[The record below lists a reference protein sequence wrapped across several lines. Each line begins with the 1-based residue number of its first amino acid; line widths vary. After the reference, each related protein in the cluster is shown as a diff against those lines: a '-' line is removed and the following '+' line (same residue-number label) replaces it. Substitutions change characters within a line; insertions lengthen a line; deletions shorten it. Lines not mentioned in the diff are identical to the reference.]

1 MSKNN
6 KSEKFFNLV
15 GKHKDRKKPEKFKGN
30 LEEYLKEVEK
40 DSNIT
45 KLAHKRLFEVINNHG
60 MQKMKNSDDRCNKL
74 FNGEEVRTYN
84 YFQSKFF
91 GMERSLA
98 KIMRFLR
105 SASLKGEES
114 RQVLLL
120 LGPVGAGKSALM
132 EHIKS
137 ALEECDSMYHID
149 GCPIHEEPLH
159 LIPRSLREEFQNIY
173 GVKIEGDLCP
183 VCRFR
188 LKEEFDN
195 DYTAMGITQSSFSA
209 RGRRGVGVVP
219 PMDANSQ
226 DVTILI
232 GSEDISKLDLY
243 SEDDPRVLSLNGAFN
258 VGNRGIVEFVE
269 VFKNEIEFLHTM
281 ITATQE
287 KTVPSPGKGPM
298 IYFDGVILAHCNESE
313 WNKFKSENTNEAIL
327 DRIVRVN
334 IPYCLE
340 VSEEQKIYEKMLGQS
355 DFDGHVAPHTLEIAA
370 MFAVLSRLH
379 PSNKVDSLTKMKL
392 YNGKDVIEKGT
403 VKKIDINDLRD
414 EARDEGMTGIST
426 RFIMKAI
433 DSALADS
440 EKNMVTPISIRDMLI
455 KQVKEQ
461 IVVEDD
467 RNRYLGFL
475 GKTLHDEYLNILE
488 KEITK
493 AFVSAYEEQAESLF
507 NNYLD
512 HAEAYV
518 NLTTVKDFVTNE
530 EIQPDESFLSSI
542 EEQIGITG
550 TARENFR
557 VDITAFMFSKLRR
570 GDKVDWKSYAPL
582 KEAIETKL
590 TSSVKQISRI
600 VTKSKSRDKK
610 QQGKY
615 NEMVQTLMD
624 EYGYSADSAEE
635 VIKFAANNLWR
646 DS

>member
-1 MSKNN
+1 MTRIN
-6 KSEKFFNLV
+6 KSDKFLKLV
-15 GKHKDRKKPEKFKGN
+15 GKHQEKKKPEKFRGN
-30 LEEYLKEVEK
+30 LEEYLKKLEEDTVVAQ
-40 DSNIT
+40 
-45 KLAHKRLFEVINNHG
+45 LAHKRLYEVIAKKG
-60 MQKMKNSDDRCNKL
+60 ITRMSPSDGRCSKL
-74 FNGEEVRTYN
+74 FNGEELKTYDH
-84 YFQSKFF
+84 FQSKFF

-132 EHIKS
+132 EHIKH
-137 ALEECDSMYHID
+137 ALEGCEPMYHIE
-149 GCPIHEEPLH
+149 GCPVHEEPLH
-159 LIPRSLREEFQNIY
+159 LVPRSLREEFEKIY
-173 GVKIEGDLCP
+173 GLRIEGDLCP
-183 VCRFR
+183 VCRYK
-188 LKEEFDN
+188 LKEEFEN
-195 DYTAMGITQSSFSA
+195 DYTSMPITQSSFSV

-243 SEDDPRVLSLNGAFN
+243 PEDDPRVLSLNGAFN

-287 KTVPSPGKGPM
+287 KSIPSPGKGPM
-298 IYFDGVILAHCNESE
+298 IYFDGVILAHCNEAE

-334 IPYCLE
+334 VPYCLE
-340 VSEEQKIYEKMLGQS
+340 YSEEQKIYEKMLGLS
-355 DFDGHVAPHTLEIAA
+355 DFDGHIAPHTLEVAS

-379 PSNKVDSLTKMKL
+379 PSNKVDALTKMKL
-392 YNGKDVIEKGT
+392 YDGKDVIEKGT

-414 EARDEGMTGIST
+414 EARGEGMTGIST

-433 DSALADS
+433 DSALSDS
-440 EKNMVTPISIRDMLI
+440 DKNMVTPISIREALI
-455 KQVKEQ
+455 KQVKDQ

-467 RNRYLGFL
+467 RSCYLDFL

-493 AFVSAYEEQAESLF
+493 AFVSAYDEQAESLF

-518 NLTTVKDFVTNE
+518 NMSTVKDGVTNE
-530 EIQPDESFLSSI
+530 EIAPDENFMSSI
-542 EEQIGITG
+542 EEQIGIVG
-550 TARENFR
+550 TSKENFR

-570 GDKVDWKSYAPL
+570 GEKVDWKSYAPL
-582 KEAIETKL
+582 REAIESKL

-600 VTKSKSRDKK
+600 VTKSKSRDRK

-615 NEMVQTLMD
+615 NEMVKTLIT
-624 EYGYSADSAEE
+624 EYGYNEDSAEE

>member
-1 MSKNN
+1 MSSN
-6 KSEKFFNLV
+6 KKSDKFLKLVDKHQETKKLEKFSGVLS
-15 GKHKDRKKPEKFKGN
+15 DYLALLEKN
-30 LEEYLKEVEK
+30 S
-40 DSNIT
+40 DIP
-45 KLAHKRLFEVINNHG
+45 KLAHKRLYDTIVSEGIT
-60 MQKMKNSDDRCNKL
+60 KMDKSTERSHKL
-74 FNGEEVRTYN
+74 FGGEDLKTYD
-84 YFQSKFF
+84 YFQDQFF

-132 EHIKS
+132 EHIKR
-137 ALEECDSMYHID
+137 ALEKSDSMYHID
-149 GCPIHEEPLH
+149 GCPIKEEPLH
-159 LIPRSLREEFQNIY
+159 LIPRSLRQEFQDIY
-173 GVKIEGDLCP
+173 GIRIEGDLCP
-183 VCRFR
+183 VCRYR
-188 LKEEFDN
+188 LKEEFN
-195 DYTAMGITQSSFSA
+195 NNYTKMPITESSFSV

-226 DVTILI
+226 DVTVLI

-243 SEDDPRVLSLNGAFN
+243 AEDDPRVLSLNGAFN

-287 KTVPSPGKGPM
+287 KSVPSPGKGPM
-298 IYFDGVILAHCNESE
+298 IYFDGAILAHCNEAE

-334 IPYCLE
+334 VPYCLE
-340 VSEEQKIYEKMLGQS
+340 VSEESKIYKKLLGLS
-355 DFDGHVAPHTLEIAA
+355 DFDGHIAPHTLEVAS

-379 PSNKVDSLTKMKL
+379 PSNKVDALTKMKL
-392 YNGKDVIEKGT
+392 YDGKDVIEKGT

-433 DSALADS
+433 DSALSDS
-440 EKNMVTPISIRDMLI
+440 EKNMVTPISIREVLI

-461 IVVEDD
+461 VVVEDD
-467 RNRYLGFL
+467 RNRYLDFL
-475 GKTLHDEYLNILE
+475 GKTLHEEYLNILE

-493 AFVSAYEEQAESLF
+493 AFVSAYDEQAEALF

-518 NLTTVKDFVTNE
+518 NMSTVKDQVTNE
-530 EIQPDESFLSSI
+530 EIAPDEQFMASI

-550 TARENFR
+550 TSRENFR

-582 KEAIETKL
+582 KEAIESKL

-610 QQGKY
+610 QQSKY
-615 NEMVQTLMD
+615 NEMVNTLIQ
-624 EYGYSADSAEE
+624 EYGYNEESAEE

>member
-1 MSKNN
+1 MSKIK
-6 KSEKFFNLV
+6 KSDKFLKLV
-15 GKHKDRKKPEKFKGN
+15 GEHQERKKEEKFKGN
-30 LEEYLKEVEK
+30 LSEYLKLLEK
-40 DSNIT
+40 DTSIPI
-45 KLAHKRLFEVINNHG
+45 LAHKRLFDVINSQG
-60 MQKMKNSDDRCNKL
+60 MTKMDSSDQRCNKL
-74 FNGEEVRTYN
+74 FNGENIKTYD

-105 SASLKGEES
+105 SASLRGEES

-120 LGPVGAGKSALM
+120 LGPVGAGKSALL
-132 EHIKS
+132 EHIKG
-137 ALEECDSMYHID
+137 ALEDCEPMYHIE

-159 LIPRSLREEFQNIY
+159 LIPRSLREEFQDIY
-173 GVKIEGDLCP
+173 GIKVEGDLCP
-183 VCRFR
+183 VCRHK
-188 LKEEFDN
+188 LKDEFDN
-195 DYTAMGITQSSFSA
+195 DYTKMPITQSSFSV

-287 KTVPSPGKGPM
+287 KSVPSPGKGPM
-298 IYFDGVILAHCNESE
+298 IYFDGVILAHCNEAE

-334 IPYCLE
+334 VPYCLE
-340 VSEEQKIYEKMLGQS
+340 VSEEQKIYDKMLGLS
-355 DFDGHVAPHTLEIAA
+355 DFDGHIAPHTLEIAS

-379 PSNKVDSLTKMKL
+379 GSNKVDPLTKMKL
-392 YNGKDVIEKGT
+392 YDGKDVIEKGT

-433 DSALADS
+433 DSALSDS
-440 EKNMVTPISIRDMLI
+440 DKNMVTPISIRDALI
-455 KQVKEQ
+455 KQVKDQ

-467 RNRYLGFL
+467 RNRYLEFL
-475 GKTLHDEYLNILE
+475 GKTLHDEYLSILE

-493 AFVSAYEEQAESLF
+493 AFVSAYDEQAEALF

-518 NLTTVKDFVTNE
+518 NMSTVKDRVTNE
-530 EIQPDESFLSSI
+530 EIAPDERFLASI
-542 EEQIGITG
+542 EEQIGIIG
-550 TARENFR
+550 TSKENFR
-557 VDITAFMFSKLRR
+557 VDITAFMFSKFRR
-570 GDKVDWKSYAPL
+570 GEKVDWQSYAPL
-582 KEAIETKL
+582 KEAIESKL

-615 NEMVQTLMD
+615 NEMVKTLID
-624 EYGYSADSAEE
+624 EYGYNEDSAEE

>member
-1 MSKNN
+1 MSKSTKSN
-6 KSEKFFNLV
+6 KFLKLIE
-15 GKHKDRKKPEKFKGN
+15 KHKDRKKTEKFSGSM
-30 LEEYLKEVEK
+30 EEYLKIVEA
-40 DSNIT
+40 DPTVAN
-45 KLAHKRLFEVINNHG
+45 LAHRKLYNVLAEKGITR
-60 MQKMKNSDDRCNKL
+60 MSTADSRCNKL
-74 FNGEEVRTYN
+74 FGGEEVRTYD
-84 YFQSKFF
+84 YFQDKFF

-105 SASLKGEES
+105 SAAMKGEES

-137 ALEECDSMYHID
+137 ALEMCEPMYHID
-149 GCPIHEEPLH
+149 GCPIREEPLH
-159 LIPRSLREEFQNIY
+159 LIPRSLRDEFEKIY
-173 GVKIEGDLCP
+173 GIKIEGDLCP
-183 VCRFR
+183 VCRHR
-188 LKEEFDN
+188 LSEEFDN
-195 DYTAMGITQSSFSA
+195 DYMSMPITQSSYSV

-226 DVTILI
+226 DVTILV

-287 KTVPSPGKGPM
+287 KSVPSPGKGPM
-298 IYFDGVILAHCNESE
+298 IYFDGVILAHCNEAE

-334 IPYCLE
+334 VPYCLE
-340 VSEEQKIYEKMLGQS
+340 VPEEQKIYEKMLGLS
-355 DFDGHVAPHTLEIAA
+355 DFDGHIAPHTLEVAA

-379 PSNKVDSLTKMKL
+379 PSNKVDPLTKMKL
-392 YNGKDVIEKGT
+392 YDGEEVIERGH
-403 VKKIDINDLRD
+403 VKKVDINDLRD
-414 EARDEGMTGIST
+414 ETRDEGMTGIST

-433 DSALADS
+433 DAALSDS
-440 EKNMVTPISIRDMLI
+440 DKNMVTPISIREALI
-455 KQVKEQ
+455 KQVKDQ

-467 RNRYLGFL
+467 RNRLLEFL

-493 AFVSAYEEQAESLF
+493 AFVSAYDEQAESLF

-518 NLTTVKDFVTNE
+518 NMNTVKDRVTNE
-530 EIQPDESFLSSI
+530 EINPDEAFMASI
-542 EEQIGITG
+542 EEQIGIVG
-550 TARENFR
+550 TAKENFR
-557 VDITAFMFSKLRR
+557 VDITAYMFSKLRR
-570 GDKVDWKSYAPL
+570 GEKVDWKSYAPL
-582 KEAIETKL
+582 REAIENKL
-590 TSSVKQISRI
+590 TSSVKEISRI

-615 NEMVQTLMD
+615 NEMVKTLID
-624 EYGYSADSAEE
+624 EYGYNEDSAEE
-635 VIKFAANNLWR
+635 VIKFASNNLWR

>member
-1 MSKNN
+1 MSKVN
-6 KSEKFFNLV
+6 KSDKFLKLV
-15 GKHKDRKKPEKFKGN
+15 GKHQEKKKKEKFKGT
-30 LEEYLKEVEK
+30 LPEYLKIVEGNT
-40 DSNIT
+40 SVA
-45 KLAHKRLFEVINNHG
+45 KLAHKRLFDAISKHG
-60 MQKMKNSDDRCNKL
+60 ITKMKKSDGRCNKL
-74 FNGEEVRTYN
+74 FNGEEVRTYD

-120 LGPVGAGKSALM
+120 LGPVGAGKSALL
-132 EHIKS
+132 EHIKE
-137 ALEECDSMYHID
+137 ALEECEPMYHID

-159 LIPRSLREEFQNIY
+159 LIPRSLRDEFQDLY
-173 GVKIEGDLCP
+173 GIKVEGDLCP
-183 VCRFR
+183 VCRHR

-195 DYTAMGITQSSFSA
+195 DYTAMPITESSFSV

-287 KTVPSPGKGPM
+287 KAVPSPGKGPM
-298 IYFDGVILAHCNESE
+298 IYFDGVILAHCNEAE

-334 IPYCLE
+334 VPYCLE
-340 VSEEQKIYEKMLGQS
+340 VSEEVKIYEKLLGLS
-355 DFDGHVAPHTLEIAA
+355 DFDGHIAPHTLEIAS

-379 PSNKVDSLTKMKL
+379 PSNKVDALTKMKL
-392 YNGKDVIEKGT
+392 YNGQDVIEQGH

-433 DSALADS
+433 DAALSDS
-440 EKNMVTPISIRDMLI
+440 EKNMVTPISIRDALI
-455 KQVKEQ
+455 KQVKDQ

-467 RNRYLGFL
+467 RNRFLDFL

-493 AFVSAYEEQAESLF
+493 AFVSAYDEQAEALF

-518 NLTTVKDFVTNE
+518 NMTSVKDSVTNE
-530 EIQPDESFLSSI
+530 EIQPDEKFMASI

-550 TARENFR
+550 TSRENFR

-582 KEAIETKL
+582 REAIESKL

-615 NEMVQTLMD
+615 NEMVKTLIE
-624 EYGYSADSAEE
+624 EYGYNESSAEE

>member
-1 MSKNN
+1 ME
-6 KSEKFFNLV
+6 KSNE
-15 GKHKDRKKPEKFKGN
+15 
-30 LEEYLKEVEK
+30 
-40 DSNIT
+40 
-45 KLAHKRLFEVINNHG
+45 
-60 MQKMKNSDDRCNKL
+60 RCNKL
-74 FNGEEVRTYN
+74 FNGEEMRTYD
-84 YFQSKFF
+84 YFQDKFF

-132 EHIKS
+132 EHIKL
-137 ALEECDSMYHID
+137 ALEESDSMYHID

-159 LIPRSLREEFQNIY
+159 LIPRSLREEFQKIY

-183 VCRFR
+183 VCRHR

-195 DYTAMGITQSSFSA
+195 DYTKMPITQSSFSV

-226 DVTILI
+226 DVTILV

-243 SEDDPRVLSLNGAFN
+243 PEDDPRVLSLNGAFN

-287 KTVPSPGKGPM
+287 KAVPSPGKGPM
-298 IYFDGVILAHCNESE
+298 IYFDGVILAHCNEAE

-334 IPYCLE
+334 VPYCLE
-340 VSEEQKIYEKMLGQS
+340 VSEEIKIYEKMLGLS
-355 DFDGHVAPHTLEIAA
+355 DFDGHIAPHTLEVAA

-379 PSNKVDSLTKMKL
+379 ASNKVDFLTKMKI
-392 YNGKDVIEKGT
+392 YDGKSVIEKGQI
-403 VKKIDINDLRD
+403 KKIDINDLRE

-433 DSALADS
+433 DSALSDS
-440 EKNMVTPISIRDMLI
+440 EKNMVTPISIREILI
-455 KQVKEQ
+455 KQVKDQ

-467 RNRYLGFL
+467 RNRYLDFL
-475 GKTLHDEYLNILE
+475 GKTLHEEYLNILE

-493 AFVSAYEEQAESLF
+493 AFVSAYDEQAEALF

-518 NLTTVKDFVTNE
+518 NLSTVKDSITKE
-530 EIQPDESFLSSI
+530 EIQPDEKFMASI

-550 TARENFR
+550 TSRENFR
-557 VDITAFMFSKLRR
+557 VDITAYMFSKLRR
-570 GDKVDWKSYAPL
+570 GEKVDWQSYEPL
-582 KEAIETKL
+582 REAIESKL
-590 TSSVKQISRI
+590 TSSVKEISRI

-615 NEMVQTLMD
+615 NEMVKTLID
-624 EYGYSADSAEE
+624 EYGYDENSAEE

>member
-1 MSKNN
+1 MAKIN
-6 KSEKFFNLV
+6 KSDKFLKLI
-15 GKHKDRKKPEKFKGN
+15 GKHKEKKKVEKFHGT
-30 LEEYLKEVEK
+30 LEDYLRILESEPEVAR
-40 DSNIT
+40 
-45 KLAHKRLFEVINNHG
+45 LAHKRLYEAMAEKGIT
-60 MQKMKNSDDRCNKL
+60 KMSQSDGRCNKL
-74 FNGEEVRTYN
+74 FGGEELKTYD
-84 YFQSKFF
+84 YFQTKFF

-132 EHIKS
+132 EHIKT
-137 ALEECDSMYHID
+137 ALEGTDPMYHIE
-149 GCPIHEEPLH
+149 GCPVHEEPLH
-159 LIPRSLREEFQNIY
+159 LIPRSLREQFQKIY
-173 GVKIEGDLCP
+173 GVRIEGDLCP

-195 DYTAMGITQSSFSA
+195 DYTAMGITQSSFSV

-226 DVTILI
+226 DVTILV
-232 GSEDISKLDLY
+232 GSEDISKLDMY

-298 IYFDGVILAHCNESE
+298 LYFDGVILAHCNEGE

-334 IPYCLE
+334 VPYCLE
-340 VSEEQKIYEKMLGQS
+340 VAEEIKIYQKLLDLS
-355 DFDGHVAPHTLEIAA
+355 DFDGHVAPHTLEIAS

-379 PSNKVDSLTKMKL
+379 PSNKVDALTKMKL
-392 YNGKDVIEKGT
+392 YDGKDVIEKGH

-426 RFIMKAI
+426 RFIMKAV
-433 DSALADS
+433 DAALSDS
-440 EKNMVTPISIRDMLI
+440 EKNMVTPVSIRECLI

-467 RNRYLGFL
+467 RNRYLDFL

-493 AFVSAYEEQAESLF
+493 AFVSAYDEQAEALF

-518 NLTTVKDFVTNE
+518 NMATVKDTVTSE
-530 EIQPDESFLSSI
+530 EIAPDEPFMASI
-542 EEQIGITG
+542 EEQIGIVG
-550 TARENFR
+550 TSKENFR

-570 GDKVDWKSYAPL
+570 GEKVDWKSYAPL
-582 KEAIETKL
+582 REAIENKL

-615 NEMVQTLMD
+615 NEMVKTLID
-624 EYGYSADSAEE
+624 EYGYNEDSAAE

>member
-1 MSKNN
+1 MANN
-6 KSEKFFNLV
+6 KSDKFLKLVAKHQDSKKKEKFT
-15 GKHKDRKKPEKFKGN
+15 GN
-30 LEEYLKEVEK
+30 LADYLKVLEGNSSVV
-40 DSNIT
+40 
-45 KLAHKRLFEVINNHG
+45 KLAHKRLYDIISSHGVTKLEKSDERCSKIFNN
-60 MQKMKNSDDRCNKL
+60 
-74 FNGEEVRTYN
+74 EEIKTYD
-84 YFQSKFF
+84 YFQNKFF

-105 SASLKGEES
+105 SASLRGEES

-137 ALEECDSMYHID
+137 ALEECEPMYHID
-149 GCPIHEEPLH
+149 GCPIREEPLH
-159 LIPRSLREEFQNIY
+159 LIPRSLRPEFEKLY
-173 GVKIEGDLCP
+173 GIKIEGDLCP

-195 DYTAMGITQSSFSA
+195 DYTKFPITESSFSV

-226 DVTILI
+226 DVTILV
-232 GSEDISKLDLY
+232 GSEDISKLDMY
-243 SEDDPRVLSLNGAFN
+243 PEDDPRVLSLNGAFN

-287 KTVPSPGKGPM
+287 KAVPSPGKGPM
-298 IYFDGVILAHCNESE
+298 IYFDGVILAHCNEAE

-334 IPYCLE
+334 VPYSLE
-340 VSEEQKIYEKMLGQS
+340 VSQEVKIYKKLLGLS
-355 DFDGHVAPHTLEIAA
+355 DFDGHIAPHTLEIAS

-379 PSNKVDSLTKMKL
+379 PSNKVDALTKMKL
-392 YNGKDVIEKGT
+392 YDGKDIIEKGT
-403 VKKIDINDLRD
+403 VKKIDINDLKD

-433 DSALADS
+433 DSALSDS
-440 EKNMVTPISIRDMLI
+440 DKNMVTPISIRDTLI
-455 KQVKEQ
+455 KQVKDQ

-467 RNRYLGFL
+467 RNRYLDFL

-493 AFVSAYEEQAESLF
+493 AFVSAYDEQAEALF

-518 NLTTVKDFVTNE
+518 NMSTVKDSVTNE
-530 EIQPDESFLSSI
+530 EIQPDEGFMASI

-550 TARENFR
+550 TSRENFR

-570 GDKVDWKSYAPL
+570 GEKVDWQSYAPL
-582 KEAIETKL
+582 KEAIESKL

-600 VTKSKSRDKK
+600 ITKSKSRDKK
-610 QQGKY
+610 QKGKY
-615 NEMVQTLMD
+615 NEMVGTLIE
-624 EYGYSADSAEE
+624 EYGYNEDSAEE

>member
-1 MSKNN
+1 MSKNK
-6 KSEKFFNLV
+6 KSDKFLKLV
-15 GKHKDRKKPEKFKGN
+15 GKHQEKKKVSKFQGT
-30 LEEYLKEVEK
+30 LADYLGVIEK
-40 DSNIT
+40 DASVT
-45 KLAHKRLFEVINNHG
+45 KLAHKRLYDIIASKGVT
-60 MQKMKNSDDRCNKL
+60 KMSKSEERCNKL
-74 FNGEEVRTYN
+74 FSGDELKTYD

-120 LGPVGAGKSALM
+120 LGPVGAGKSALL

-137 ALEECDSMYHID
+137 ALEECEPMYHID

-159 LIPRSLREEFQNIY
+159 LIPRSLREEFQELY
-173 GVKIEGDLCP
+173 GIKIEGDLCP
-183 VCRFR
+183 VCRHK
-188 LKEEFDN
+188 LKEEYNN
-195 DYTAMGITQSSFSA
+195 DYTAMPITESSFSV

-243 SEDDPRVLSLNGAFN
+243 SEDDPRVMSLNGAFN

-287 KTVPSPGKGPM
+287 KAVPSPGKGPM
-298 IYFDGVILAHCNESE
+298 IYFDGVILAHCNEAE

-327 DRIVRVN
+327 DRIVRINV
-334 IPYCLE
+334 PYCLE
-340 VSEEQKIYEKMLGQS
+340 VSEEQKIYEKMLGLS
-355 DFDGHVAPHTLEIAA
+355 DFDGHVAPHTLEVAS

-379 PSNKVDSLTKMKL
+379 PSNKVDALTKMKL
-392 YNGKDVIEKGT
+392 YDGQDVIERGT

-433 DSALADS
+433 DSAMSDS
-440 EKNMVTPISIRDMLI
+440 DKNMVTPISIRDTLI

-467 RNRYLGFL
+467 RNRYLDFL

-493 AFVSAYEEQAESLF
+493 AFVSAYEEQAEALF

-518 NLTTVKDFVTNE
+518 NMSTVKDSITNE
-530 EIQPDESFLSSI
+530 EIAPDENFMASI

-550 TARENFR
+550 TSKENFR

-570 GDKVDWKSYAPL
+570 GEKVDWQSYAPL
-582 KEAIETKL
+582 KEAIESKL

-615 NEMVQTLMD
+615 NEMVKTLID
-624 EYGYSADSAEE
+624 EYGYDENSAEE

>member
-1 MSKNN
+1 MTKHN
-6 KSEKFFNLV
+6 KADKFLKLV
-15 GKHKDRKKPEKFKGN
+15 GKHQQKKKKEKFAGTLADY
-30 LEEYLKEVEK
+30 LEILEK
-40 DSNIT
+40 NPSAA
-45 KLAHKRLFEVINNHG
+45 KLAHKRLFDVLAGHG
-60 MQKMKNSDDRCNKL
+60 ITRMDQANERCNKL
-74 FNGEEVRTYN
+74 FGGEELRTYN
-84 YFQSKFF
+84 YFQDKFF

-132 EHIKS
+132 EHIKK
-137 ALEECDSMYHID
+137 ALEECDDMYHIE
-149 GCPIHEEPLH
+149 GCPIQEEPLH
-159 LIPRSLREEFQNIY
+159 LIPRSLREEFHELY
-173 GVKIEGDLCP
+173 GIRIEGDLCP
-183 VCRFR
+183 VCRYR
-188 LKEEFDN
+188 LQEEHNN
-195 DYTAMGITQSSFSA
+195 DYTSMPITRSSFSV

-226 DVTILI
+226 DVTVLI
-232 GSEDISKLDLY
+232 GSEDISKLDMY

-287 KTVPSPGKGPM
+287 KAVPSPGKGPM
-298 IYFDGVILAHCNESE
+298 VYFDGVILAHCNEAE

-334 IPYCLE
+334 VPYCLE
-340 VSEEQKIYEKMLGQS
+340 VSEEVKIYKKLLGLS
-355 DFDGHVAPHTLEIAA
+355 DFDGHIAPHTLEIAS

-379 PSNKVDSLTKMKL
+379 PSNKVDPLTKMKL
-392 YNGKDVIEKGT
+392 YDGQDVIEKGT

-433 DSALADS
+433 DSSLSDS
-440 EKNMVTPISIRDMLI
+440 EKNMVTPISIRDALI
-455 KQVKEQ
+455 KQVKDQ
-461 IVVEDD
+461 IVAEDD
-467 RNRYLGFL
+467 RNRYLEFV
-475 GKTLHDEYLNILE
+475 GKTLHEEYLAILE

-493 AFVSAYEEQAESLF
+493 AFVSAYDEQAEALF

-518 NLTTVKDFVTNE
+518 NMQTVKDQVTNE
-530 EIQPDESFLSSI
+530 EIQPDEDFMASI

-550 TARENFR
+550 TSRENFR
-557 VDITAFMFSKLRR
+557 VDITAFMFSRLRR

-582 KEAIETKL
+582 REAIESKL

-600 VTKSKSRDKK
+600 ITKSKSRDKK

-615 NEMVQTLMD
+615 NEMVQTLIED
-624 EYGYSADSAEE
+624 YGYNEDSAEE

>member
-1 MSKNN
+1 VAKHQDSK
-6 KSEKFFNLV
+6 KKEKFT
-15 GKHKDRKKPEKFKGN
+15 GN
-30 LEEYLKEVEK
+30 LADYLKVLEGNSSVV
-40 DSNIT
+40 
-45 KLAHKRLFEVINNHG
+45 KLAHKRLYDIISSHGVTKLEKSDERCSKIFNN
-60 MQKMKNSDDRCNKL
+60 
-74 FNGEEVRTYN
+74 EEIKTYD
-84 YFQSKFF
+84 YFQNKFF

-105 SASLKGEES
+105 SASLRGEES

-137 ALEECDSMYHID
+137 ALEECEPMYHID
-149 GCPIHEEPLH
+149 GCPIREEPLH
-159 LIPRSLREEFQNIY
+159 LIPRSLRPEFEKLY
-173 GVKIEGDLCP
+173 GIKIEGDLCP

-195 DYTAMGITQSSFSA
+195 DYTKFPITESSFSV

-226 DVTILI
+226 DVTILV
-232 GSEDISKLDLY
+232 GSEDISKLDMY
-243 SEDDPRVLSLNGAFN
+243 PEDDPRVLSLNGAFN

-287 KTVPSPGKGPM
+287 KAVPSPGKGPM
-298 IYFDGVILAHCNESE
+298 IYFDGVILAHCNEAE

-334 IPYCLE
+334 VPYSLE
-340 VSEEQKIYEKMLGQS
+340 VSQEVKIYKKLLGLS
-355 DFDGHVAPHTLEIAA
+355 DFDGHIAPHTLEIAS

-379 PSNKVDSLTKMKL
+379 PSNKVDALTKMKL
-392 YNGKDVIEKGT
+392 YDGKDIIEKGT
-403 VKKIDINDLRD
+403 VKKIDINDLKD

-433 DSALADS
+433 DSALSDS
-440 EKNMVTPISIRDMLI
+440 DKNMVTPISIRDTLI
-455 KQVKEQ
+455 KQVKDQ

-467 RNRYLGFL
+467 RNRYLDFL

-493 AFVSAYEEQAESLF
+493 AFVSAYDEQAEALF

-518 NLTTVKDFVTNE
+518 NMSTVKDSVTNE
-530 EIQPDESFLSSI
+530 EIQPDEGFMASI

-550 TARENFR
+550 TSRENFR

-570 GDKVDWKSYAPL
+570 GEKVDWQSYAPL
-582 KEAIETKL
+582 KEAIESKL

-600 VTKSKSRDKK
+600 ITKSKSRDKK
-610 QQGKY
+610 QKGKY
-615 NEMVQTLMD
+615 NEMVGTLIE
-624 EYGYSADSAEE
+624 EYGYNEDSAEE

>member
-1 MSKNN
+1 MSN
-6 KSEKFFNLV
+6 KSDKFLKLV
-15 GKHKDRKKPEKFKGN
+15 GKHKDKKKKEKFSGT
-30 LEEYLKEVEK
+30 LEEYLKVLEK
-40 DSNIT
+40 SPGISV
-45 KLAHKRLFEVINNHG
+45 LAHKRLYDVIT
-60 MQKMKNSDDRCNKL
+60 KNGITRMDGSDERCNKL
-74 FNGEEVRTYN
+74 FGGEEIRTYD

-120 LGPVGAGKSALM
+120 LGPVGAGKSALL
-132 EHIKS
+132 EHIKT
-137 ALEECDSMYHID
+137 ALEDCEPMYHID

-159 LIPRSLREEFQNIY
+159 LIPRSLREEFKDIY
-173 GVKIEGDLCP
+173 GIRIEGDLCP

-188 LKEEFDN
+188 LKDEFNN
-195 DYTAMGITQSSFSA
+195 DYTKMPITQSSFSV

-226 DVTILI
+226 DVTILV
-232 GSEDISKLDLY
+232 GSEDISKLDMY

-287 KTVPSPGKGPM
+287 KAVPSPGKGPM
-298 IYFDGVILAHCNESE
+298 IYFDGVILAHCNEAE
-313 WNKFKSENTNEAIL
+313 WNKSKSENTNEAIL

-334 IPYCLE
+334 VPYCLE
-340 VSEEQKIYEKMLGQS
+340 VSEEIKIYEKLLGLS
-355 DFDGHVAPHTLEIAA
+355 DFDGHVAPHTLEIAS

-379 PSNKVDSLTKMKL
+379 PSNKVDALTKMKL
-392 YNGKDVIEKGT
+392 YNGDDVIERGT

-414 EARDEGMTGIST
+414 ETRDEGMTGIST

-433 DSALADS
+433 DSALSDS
-440 EKNMVTPISIRDMLI
+440 EKNMVTPISIRDALI
-455 KQVKEQ
+455 KQVKDQ

-467 RNRYLGFL
+467 RNRYLDFL

-493 AFVSAYEEQAESLF
+493 AFVSAYDEQAEALF

-512 HAEAYV
+512 HAEAFV
-518 NLTTVKDFVTNE
+518 NMTTVKDSVTNE
-530 EIQPDESFLSSI
+530 EIQPDEQFMASI

-550 TARENFR
+550 TSRENFR
-557 VDITAFMFSKLRR
+557 VDITAYMFSKFRR
-570 GDKVDWKSYAPL
+570 GEKVDWQSYAPL
-582 KEAIETKL
+582 KEAIESKL

-615 NEMVQTLMD
+615 NEMVKTLID
-624 EYGYSADSAEE
+624 EYGYSEDSAEE